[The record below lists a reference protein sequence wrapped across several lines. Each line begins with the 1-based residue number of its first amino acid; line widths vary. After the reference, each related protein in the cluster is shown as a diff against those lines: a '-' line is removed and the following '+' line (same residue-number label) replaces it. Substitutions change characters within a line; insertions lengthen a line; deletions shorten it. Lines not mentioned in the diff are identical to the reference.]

1 MSQPSPDSE
10 QQLFD
15 EYSSRLI
22 RLASAHIHPKL
33 QQRFDGEDVVQSV
46 FRTLFRRVDDGKLQI
61 EGSQQ
66 LWKLLVTLTVRK
78 TQSQARRHTAEKRDA
93 GADEQLEPDLEGFDR
108 QPLAEDALALW
119 EELDLVLDGLPDRA
133 TEIVAM
139 RLEGMH
145 RTEIA
150 KQLNLSRQSIHRILG
165 LVEERLEK
173 RFDTLSGENK

>member
-1 MSQPSPDSE
+1 MDN
-10 QQLFD
+10 
-15 EYSSRLI
+15 
-22 RLASAHIHPKL
+22 
-33 QQRFDGEDVVQSV
+33 
-46 FRTLFRRVDDGKLQI
+46 GKLQI

-108 QPLAEDALALW
+108 QPLAEDAGTALW

-139 RLEGMH
+139 HWKEC
-145 RTEIA
+145 I
-150 KQLNLSRQSIHRILG
+150 
-165 LVEERLEK
+165 ERKLP
-173 RFDTLSGENK
+173 SS